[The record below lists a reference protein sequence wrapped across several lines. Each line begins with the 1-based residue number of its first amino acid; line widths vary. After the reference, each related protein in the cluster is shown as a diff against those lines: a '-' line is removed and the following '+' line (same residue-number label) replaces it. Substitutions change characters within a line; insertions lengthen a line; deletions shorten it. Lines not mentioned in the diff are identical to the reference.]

1 MEPIETRQAAPV
13 HVTRG
18 GPRVLV
24 AIPCY
29 NEELAI
35 AGVVLRAK
43 RFADEVLVIDDGSK
57 DQTVALATMA
67 GATVLQNP
75 GNKGKGYGVRRAF
88 QHAHDGGYDAL
99 VLLDGDG
106 QHDPD
111 EIPLLLDPILKGE
124 KDVALGFRFGDK
136 TEMPMWRRVGKRVLD
151 YATAAGG
158 AGVVTDSQCGYRAF
172 GRRAIAEMTA
182 KLQGDG
188 FSIESEQLVVMKDA
202 SLSFENVRIHCK
214 YDGIDGS
221 TKGPVEHAVGVL
233 TSIFDMMTSKHPMRF
248 IAFPSA
254 AILLAGVALGIT
266 TIRHYNNTHSFL
278 IAYALGSATLAIL
291 GTMGIL
297 VAIMLKMISH
307 MERRI
312 AKRVP
317 R

>member
-1 MEPIETRQAAPV
+1 MERIDAKGKVPV
-13 HVTRG
+13 NVRT

-35 AGVVLRAK
+35 AGVVLRSK
-43 RFADEVLVIDDGSK
+43 RHAEEVLVIDDGSK
-57 DQTVALATMA
+57 DQTVEVATMA
-67 GATVLQNP
+67 GATVTKNP

-88 QHAHDGGYDAL
+88 QHAHDGGFDAL
-99 VLLDGDG
+99 VLIDGDG

-111 EIPLLLDPILKGE
+111 EIPLLLAPILQADKE
-124 KDVALGFRFGDK
+124 VALGFRAGDK
-136 TEMPMWRRVGKRVLD
+136 TEMPAWRRVGKRVLD

-158 AGVVTDSQCGYRAF
+158 AGIVTDSQCGYRAF
-172 GRRAIAEMTA
+172 GKRAIAEMNE
-182 KLQGDG
+182 KLSGDG

-202 SLSFENVRIHCK
+202 GLSFENVEIHCK
-214 YDGIDGS
+214 YEGIDGS

-254 AILLAGVALGIT
+254 VLLVGAVWMGIHT
-266 TIRHYNNTHSFL
+266 LQLYNQTHFFAV
-278 IAYALGSATLAIL
+278 AYALGSATLAIL
-291 GTMGIL
+291 GAMGIL
-297 VAIMLKMISH
+297 VAIMLKMMTH

-312 AKRVP
+312 KKAVK
-317 R
+317 